1 MKNSNLTD
9 TPGKQPATLGN
20 DRRALCVAMIARNAA
35 SLVHETLQTVR
46 ELAAEII
53 VLNCA
58 STDTTAEAAA
68 ICGARVI
75 NHLWEDNFAAAR
87 NALLPHVR
95 SPWIL
100 WLDAGETLLP
110 DDALLLRQFIEEL
123 ADDSHAYYLRVST
136 PPVAGQIGGE
146 QVARLRLHSNRP
158 GLIFHGRVRE
168 SLQRSLTAFNI
179 EVQHLPLTICR
190 GTIEHDAKVKAERA
204 RRNIRLADLQIAQ
217 KGPTS
222 EMLNC
227 LGEAY
232 QTLQDHQRATQHY
245 RRAQEIATANSTE
258 MLEAYYGLLT
268 CITGPQSAA
277 EQMQLCLAAL
287 EQFPLD
293 AQLLCALGGYLQN
306 NDRAELAIRS
316 FALAAEHGQ
325 INSQLWHLPEIR
337 EIAISCHSQLLQ
349 QCGRFEASL
358 LALEQGLARY
368 PQSPRLLRQRQKSL
382 NGQDN
387 AMRVDESSAAH
398 AGLKRPHVA
407 VAAQNIQTHS

>member
-1 MKNSNLTD
+1 MKNSKES
-9 TPGKQPATLGN
+9 PRG
-20 DRRALCVAMIARNAA
+20 LCVAMIARNAA
-35 SLVHETLQTVR
+35 SLVHESLQSVR
-46 ELAAEII
+46 ELAAEIV
-53 VLNCA
+53 VLNTG

-68 ICGARVI
+68 LNGARVI
-75 NHLWEDNFAAAR
+75 NYKWEDNFAAAR

-100 WLDAGETLLP
+100 WLDAGETLQAG
-110 DDALLLRQFIEEL
+110 DALLLRQFVEEY
-123 ADDSHAYYLRVST
+123 ADDGHAYYLRIAT
-136 PPVAGQIGGE
+136 PPAAGQIGGE
-146 QVARLRLHSNRP
+146 QIARLRLHSNRP

-179 EVQHLPLTICR
+179 EAEHLPLTIHR
-190 GTIEHDAKVKAERA
+190 SAIEHDAQIKNERA
-204 RRNIRLADLQIAQ
+204 RRNIRLADMQIAQ
-217 KGPTS
+217 KGPTTDMS
-222 EMLNC
+222 NC

-232 QTLQDHQRATQHY
+232 QSLQDHERASQHY
-245 RRAQEIATANSTE
+245 RRAQETASANSTE

-268 CITGPQSAA
+268 CITGPQAVV

-325 INSQLWHLPEIR
+325 VNSQLWHIPEIR

-349 QCGRFEASL
+349 QRGQIEAAAL
-358 LALEQGLARY
+358 VLEQGLARY
-368 PQSPRLLRQRQKSL
+368 PQSPRLIAQRRKTHAEQESSI
-382 NGQDN
+382 
-387 AMRVDESSAAH
+387 RIDESAH
-398 AGLKRPHVA
+398 SHSPLQRPHVA
-407 VAAQNIQTHS
+407 GVSQSSPARL